1 MKWKGE
7 NILLHILLSGLPKY
21 TRQRSCCFT
30 HQQEQYTRWKIPVSL
45 LNGVLIHKISSVMD
59 KKLFYSEMFHRVWQC
74 RDDKNQRALKV
85 LSPTHEH
92 SLAWN
97 NYLMCLKGKKKKKKS
112 NWYLAAITSGSAS
125 YSSLEESGLAARE
138 WILPCPSREL
148 LHHTWHYVFTK
159 DLPRHFF
166 KGKERKIPVTWSISS
181 FLFSFSLNE
190 FSHTGKKS
198 LYFLLISKLN
208 K

>member
-97 NYLMCLKGKKKKKKS
+97 NYLMCLKGKKKKKKKQLIS
-112 NWYLAAITSGSAS
+112 GCYNNWFSKLLLTGGKWSGSQGMDPALPFQGAPPS
-125 YSSLEESGLAARE
+125 HLALCVYQRSPKAFFQRKGKKNPCHLKHFFFPLFLLFE
-138 WILPCPSREL
+138 W
-148 LHHTWHYVFTK
+148 VFT
-159 DLPRHFF
+159 H
-166 KGKERKIPVTWSISS
+166 RK
-181 FLFSFSLNE
+181 
-190 FSHTGKKS
+190 KKS
-198 LYFLLISKLN
+198 VLSTDKQIK
-208 K
+208 